1 MILAT
6 KELKQAIGPV
16 SEQLEAT
23 DKCHLYTGVVSSKEE
38 LIKAGDVFVYEVEDG
53 KVSSTLIK
61 SYLASNNEEL
71 TFLMN
76 NVCTNKFLMNNVCT

>member
-6 KELKQAIGPV
+6 KELKQVIGPV

-38 LIKAGDVFVYEVEDG
+38 LSKARDAFAYEVEDG
-53 KVSSTLIK
+53 KVSST
-61 SYLASNNEEL
+61 
-71 TFLMN
+71 
-76 NVCTNKFLMNNVCT
+76 VH

>member
-23 DKCHLYTGVVSSKEE
+23 DQCHLYTGVVSSKEE
-38 LIKAGDVFVYEVEDG
+38 LIKAGDAFAYEVEDG

-61 SYLASNNEEL
+61 
-71 TFLMN
+71 
-76 NVCTNKFLMNNVCT
+76 